1 MLDLSETKIEV
12 DGHRA
17 EIGQGVDTNPLFPS
31 VEFERSTVFVA
42 RIGMKLSLDFF
53 PPRENCN
60 PLFLNNT
67 SVCVSMKR
75 EANSREVYDYRLNR
89 IFEGR
94 LYNVMFR
101 QS

>member
-1 MLDLSETKIEV
+1 
-12 DGHRA
+12 
-17 EIGQGVDTNPLFPS
+17 
-31 VEFERSTVFVA
+31 
-42 RIGMKLSLDFF
+42 MKQ
-53 PPRENCN
+53 
-60 PLFLNNT
+60 
-67 SVCVSMKR
+67 